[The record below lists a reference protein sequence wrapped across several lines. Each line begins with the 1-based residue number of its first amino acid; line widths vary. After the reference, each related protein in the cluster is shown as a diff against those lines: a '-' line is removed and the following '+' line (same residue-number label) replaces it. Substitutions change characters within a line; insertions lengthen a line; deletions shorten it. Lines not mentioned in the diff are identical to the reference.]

1 MVASP
6 APPVTETPTEDQ
18 EQDQEHLL
26 SLNDLVT
33 PQAVEAD
40 ALTLVQQFL
49 RQQSTRLELV
59 GLSSDGEKEAVELPA
74 SALAALRLLI
84 SHLAQGDTVKLVPIR
99 KEMSTYEAAALLN
112 VSHQYLMRLLEQG
125 DIPYQQVGVHRRI
138 RFLDVMAY
146 KQRRDAGRAKHLQR
160 MIRLC
165 EEAGAYEKTL
175 TPPANW
181 QRLDPDSIVPPTEE

>member
-6 APPVTETPTEDQ
+6 TPPITETPTE
-18 EQDQEHLL
+18 DQEHLL

-59 GLSSDGEKEAVELPA
+59 GRGLNGEQEAVELPV
-74 SALAALRLLI
+74 SVLDALRLLI

-99 KEMSTYEAAALLN
+99 KELTTPEAADLLN

-125 DIPYQQVGVHRRI
+125 DIPYQQVGTHRRI

-146 KQRRDAGRAKHLQR
+146 KKRRDADRAKHLQR

-175 TPPANW
+175 TPPAQW
-181 QRLDPDSIVPPTEE
+181 QRLDPDSIVPSSEE

>member
-6 APPVTETPTEDQ
+6 APPITETPTADQ
-18 EQDQEHLL
+18 EYPLP
-26 SLNDLVT
+26 LNDLVT
-33 PQAVEAD
+33 PQAAEA
-40 ALTLVQQFL
+40 AVLTLVQQL
-49 RQQSTRLELV
+49 LGQQSTRLELV

-74 SALAALRLLI
+74 SVLDALRLLI
-84 SHLAQGDTVKLVPIR
+84 FYLAQGDTVKLVPIR
-99 KEMSTYEAAALLN
+99 KEISTQEAADLLN

-125 DIPYQQVGVHRRI
+125 DIPYQQVGTHRRI

-146 KQRRDAGRAKHLQR
+146 KQRRDADRAEGLRR
-160 MIRLC
+160 MVRLC

-175 TPPANW
+175 TPPAQW